1 VRPATAILI
10 LLLCGAAFAQDHKV
24 GVNRYVAPK
33 YPPIAL
39 RARIQ
44 GDVVLDLKLNGD
56 GEVVAIDVVNAHPM
70 LKAAAVDALKAW
82 RFICIDCRW
91 NESFNLRFTVA
102 FRIADGDCNLRIT
115 RSLIDFP
122 KKITVEQGSGCV
134 ETTVSSSK
142 ADLH

>member
-1 VRPATAILI
+1 MRTATAFLI
-10 LLLCGAAFAQDHKV
+10 LLLCGAVFAQEHKV
-24 GVNRYVAPK
+24 GVNRYIAPK

-39 RARIQ
+39 QARVQ

-56 GEVVAIDVVNAHPM
+56 GEVAAIDVVSAHPL
-70 LKAAAVDALKAW
+70 LKAAAVDAVKHW
-82 RFICIDCRW
+82 RFICMDCRW
-91 NESFNLRFTVA
+91 KEPFEHRFTVA
-102 FRIADGDCNLRIT
+102 FRITDGDCNLRIT

-122 KKITVEQGSGCV
+122 SKITVEQGSGCV